1 MDCKKALKSGI
12 IVTTLLVAA
21 ILTTQQQQVQAS
33 DARNTEE
40 NRGLIGNYGQGV
52 SEGRAAGAYDYR
64 TGYTY
69 NSICPGSQFAEYC
82 VGWGVGYNDGYRSAE
97 RIG

>member
-1 MDCKKALKSGI
+1 MECKKALKSGI
-12 IVTTLLVAA
+12 IAVTLFVAA
-21 ILTTQQQQVQAS
+21 FLTTQQQQVQAS

-40 NRGLIGNYGQGV
+40 NRGLLGNFDQGV
-52 SEGRAAGAYDYR
+52 RDGRAAGASDQR
-64 TGYTY
+64 NGYTY

-82 VGWGVGYNDGYRSAE
+82 VGWGIGYNDGYRSAE

>member
-12 IVTTLLVAA
+12 IATTLLVIA
-21 ILTTQQQQVQAS
+21 ISTTQQQQVQAS

-52 SEGRAAGAYDYR
+52 SDGRAAGASDYR
-64 TGYTY
+64 SGYTY